1 MTFEAEF
8 KKHQDLSRAGAEQK
22 FKGGL
27 AGTGEAE
34 VRYHTATHML
44 NAALRQ
50 VLGPNVVQKGSNITA
65 ERMRFDFAHGAKMTD
80 GEKKQVED
88 IINAKIAEALPVGC
102 MEMPV
107 ADAEKTGAQHM
118 FGEKYG
124 DIVKVYSI
132 GTEGNYF
139 SREFCGGP
147 HVSNTSEL
155 AGPDHNLKFK
165 ISKEEAVS
173 AGVRRIKAVL
183 A

>member
-1 MTFEAEF
+1 
-8 KKHQDLSRAGAEQK
+8 
-22 FKGGL
+22 
-27 AGTGEAE
+27 
-34 VRYHTATHML
+34 ML

-80 GEKKQVED
+80 EEKKRVED
-88 IINAKIAEALPVGC
+88 IVNEKIQEKLPVGFI
-102 MEMPV
+102 EMPL
-107 ADAEKTGAQHM
+107 AEAEKTGAQHM

-124 DIVKVYSI
+124 DVVKVYSI

-155 AGPDHNLKFK
+155 AGPEGKLRFK
-165 ISKEEAVS
+165 IVKEEAVS
-173 AGVRRIKAVL
+173 TGVRRIKAVL
-183 A
+183 E